1 MRQLKRKKLKR
12 IKIKRITNSKP
23 SRHEGGRGKYFGRS
37 DEGSS
42 SSSFKKKKLT
52 RLQQRMIDEYMKDFN
67 GFRSYKAAGGKAEGA
82 AGRACA
88 AQILCY
94 SHVQKEIR
102 QRQTI
107 LREQSGV
114 ETMDVVRELMR
125 IAFADMKDYAQWS
138 SGMVVLK
145 DSEELD
151 PSLSCAVS
159 EVVETPGKLGSTIKI
174 KLHPKIQ
181 ALKMLGEHLNLF
193 NKEVETD
200 DDSVEEKAQ
209 KIRSAV
215 NDIFASVP
223 ISDESSSTP
232 TSTKSTSKV
241 VKLKG
246 GSKDGKKNKGRS

>member
-1 MRQLKRKKLKR
+1 MRRLKRRKLNR
-12 IKIKRITNSKP
+12 IKNKVQINSKP
-23 SRHEGGRGKYFGRS
+23 TRSERRQGKYFGRS

-42 SSSFKKKKLT
+42 GDTFKKKKLT

-67 GFRSYKAAGGKAEGA
+67 GFRAYKAAGGKGEGA
-82 AGRACA
+82 TGRACT

-114 ETMDVVRELMR
+114 ETLDVVRELMR

-138 SGMVVLK
+138 SGTVVLK

-193 NKEVETD
+193 GKVEPDNETI
-200 DDSVEEKAQ
+200 EEKAQ
-209 KIRSAV
+209 KIRAAV
-215 NDIFASVP
+215 NGIFTSVP
-223 ISDESSSTP
+223 ITDEGSNET
-232 TSTKSTSKV
+232 TSTVIPLKGK
-241 VKLKG
+241 KG
-246 GSKDGKKNKGRS
+246 GSKDGKNEKKK